1 MSFRRP
7 NQKTQTNEKFS
18 DKKRAGKIPVEA
30 AYPKHK
36 AGQTQTKHEVQTKEI
51 KYSIWFPY
59 VILPE
64 GSKKNHLW
72 VRP

>member
-36 AGQTQTKHEVQTKEI
+36 AGQTQTKDEVQTKANKI
-51 KYSIWFPY
+51 FNMVSICYFTGR
-59 VILPE
+59 IE
-64 GSKKNHLW
+64 KKIIFG
-72 VRP
+72 

>member
-1 MSFRRP
+1 MSFQRP

-30 AYPKHK
+30 AYLKHK

-51 KYSIWFPY
+51 KCSIWFSC
-59 VILPE
+59 VISWE

>member
-1 MSFRRP
+1 MSFQRP

-30 AYPKHK
+30 AYLKHK

-51 KYSIWFPY
+51 KCSVWFSC
-59 VILPE
+59 VISRE